1 MFKRKVVPVVLV
13 LVVSLLTGCQ
23 ILALGVAATL
33 AAVGLAG
40 YTVYKTGDA
49 VVTGVGKAG
58 KATGSI
64 VFFNGDFKTQYDGDV
79 RTVWAAS
86 GRAFQ
91 KAGFGGPRGS
101 FDALSGGLTA
111 KTREGTE
118 ISLKLKSINPQ
129 STEISIRVG
138 VTGNLKVS
146 ETIHGLILQELKI
159 AISQPQ
165 PVANSS
171 SEVK

>member
-1 MFKRKVVPVVLV
+1 MLKQKAVPVVLA
-13 LVVSLLTGCQ
+13 LAVSLLTGCMV
-23 ILALGVAATL
+23 IGLGVGV
-33 AAVGLAG
+33 VGLAG
-40 YTVYKTGDA
+40 YGVYKTGET

-58 KATGSI
+58 KATGSVI
-64 VFFNGDFKTQYDGDV
+64 FFNGDFKTQYDGDV
-79 RTVWAAS
+79 RTVWTAS

-91 KAGFGGPRGS
+91 KAGFGEIRGS

-118 ISLKLKSINPQ
+118 ISLKLKSISPQ

-146 ETIHGLILQELKI
+146 ETVHGLILQELHI
-159 AISQPQ
+159 ATPQPQ
-165 PVANSS
+165 PVTNSS